1 MFSVMKKNQHNAMLL
16 EYKQKIPE
24 SSKKDSVSDFQKN
37 KIKKVPKGAVSLLNG
52 NTHKDAL

>member
-24 SSKKDSVSDFQKN
+24 SSKKDSVSHFQK
-37 KIKKVPKGAVSLLNG
+37 KKKVPKGAVSLLNG